1 MGAMLASLSRLMTAV
16 GHGLPYG
23 HVLGRSAL
31 PLSPVEAL
39 HRSEPTRCAI

>member
-1 MGAMLASLSRLMTAV
+1 MSPKGP
-16 GHGLPYG
+16 GLPYG

-39 HRSEPTRCAI
+39 HRSEPARWANAQQET